1 MTESEEQ
8 LRKILREMQQ
18 ETASVTGDEFGL
30 FDYND
35 LDPEMREQ
43 KWQILSYIIDMN
55 KMQSKDVAKLLQNN
69 PWFNEW
75 YRRMILSDKPVA
87 ETYQ

>member
-8 LRKILREMQQ
+8 LRKILQEMQQ

-30 FDYND
+30 FVYND

-75 YRRMILSDKPVA
+75 YCRMILSDKPVQ
-87 ETYQ
+87 ETYH

>member
-8 LRKILREMQQ
+8 LRKILQEMQQ

-43 KWQILSYIIDMN
+43 KWQILSYVIDMGRI
-55 KMQSKDVAKLLQNN
+55 KGEDVAKLLENN

-75 YRRMILSDKPVA
+75 YCRMILSDKPVA
-87 ETYQ
+87 ETYH

>member
-1 MTESEEQ
+1 MENEEQ
-8 LRKILREMQQ
+8 LRKILQEMQQ

-43 KWQILSYIIDMN
+43 KWQILSYVIDMGRI
-55 KMQSKDVAKLLQNN
+55 KGEDVAKLLENN

-75 YRRMILSDKPVA
+75 YCRMILSDKPVA
-87 ETYQ
+87 ETYH

>member
-8 LRKILREMQQ
+8 LRKILQEMQQ

-43 KWQILSYIIDMN
+43 KWQILSYVIDMGRI
-55 KMQSKDVAKLLQNN
+55 KGEDVAKLLENN

-75 YRRMILSDKPVA
+75 YKRTILSDIPVA
-87 ETYQ
+87 ETYH

>member
-1 MTESEEQ
+1 MMENEEQ
-8 LRKILREMQQ
+8 LREILREMQQ

-55 KMQSKDVAKLLQNN
+55 KMQSKDVAKLLENN

>member
-1 MTESEEQ
+1 MTENEEQ
-8 LRKILREMQQ
+8 LRKILQEMQQ

-43 KWQILSYIIDMN
+43 KWQILSYIIYMN
-55 KMQSKDVAKLLQNN
+55 KMQ
-69 PWFNEW
+69 
-75 YRRMILSDKPVA
+75 
-87 ETYQ
+87 

>member
-8 LRKILREMQQ
+8 LRKILQEMQQ

-75 YRRMILSDKPVA
+75 YRRMILSDKPVE
-87 ETYQ
+87 ETYH

>member
-1 MTESEEQ
+1 MESEEQ
-8 LRKILREMQQ
+8 LRKILKEMQQ

-75 YRRMILSDKPVA
+75 YRRMILSDNPVA
-87 ETYQ
+87 ETYH

>member
-8 LRKILREMQQ
+8 LREILREMQQ

>member
-1 MTESEEQ
+1 MENEEQ
-8 LRKILREMQQ
+8 LRKILQEMQQ

-43 KWQILSYIIDMN
+43 KWQILSYIIDMGRI
-55 KMQSKDVAKLLQNN
+55 KGEDVAKLLENN

-75 YRRMILSDKPVA
+75 YCRMILSDKPVA
-87 ETYQ
+87 ETYH

>member
-1 MTESEEQ
+1 MTENEEQ
-8 LRKILREMQQ
+8 LREILREMQQ

-75 YRRMILSDKPVA
+75 YRRMILSDKPME
-87 ETYQ
+87 ETYH